1 MCGRYQLELSM
12 DDILNIIDV
21 LSEVREKYQDDDL
34 SGYTHE
40 KRDIFPGSQ
49 AVVLTND
56 GLKKPVWG
64 FPLDK
69 KLVFNARSES
79 IFEKPMF
86 RRAVSESRCLV
97 PANLFYEWQGK
108 EKIKHTVKTPD
119 SIMYL
124 GGVLEKYATKDGSVE
139 ERFSIITEASQND
152 MMAIHPR
159 TPLIINKE
167 DLKSFMNPHSSIEEV
182 RRIMKRYPEKLL
194 ITREDRNAQ
203 LSMF

>member
-1 MCGRYQLELSM
+1 MCGRYQLELSL

-21 LSEVREKYQDDDL
+21 LDEVREKYQDEDL
-34 SGYTHE
+34 TEYTHE

-49 AVVLTND
+49 AVVLTNE
-56 GLKKPVWG
+56 GLKKPIWG

-86 RRAVSESRCLV
+86 RKAASENRCLV

-108 EKIKHTVKTPD
+108 EKIKHMVRTPD

-124 GGVLEKYATKDGSVE
+124 GGVLEKYAAKDGTVE
-139 ERFSIITEASQND
+139 ERFSIITEASENE
-152 MMAIHPR
+152 MASIHPR
-159 TPLIINKE
+159 TPLIIKKE
-167 DLKSFMNPHSSIEEV
+167 DLRSFMNPGSSLEEV
-182 RRIMKRYPEKLL
+182 RRIMKSYPEKLI
-194 ITREDRNAQ
+194 ITREDRDAQ
-203 LSMF
+203 LSIF